1 MGVCLGARFPEGS
14 AQGGV
19 AAFQPLV
26 LLSAGAQR
34 SQYDKDLSSQATL
47 TSPWAGV
54 LLDTMPAVTGW
65 ALLTVLP
72 SGHTCHISVVSP
84 DPGMTGLT
92 LSLLC
97 LYEPMLFIPI
107 LWL

>member
-1 MGVCLGARFPEGS
+1 MTKTCP
-14 AQGGV
+14 
-19 AAFQPLV
+19 
-26 LLSAGAQR
+26 
-34 SQYDKDLSSQATL
+34 QATL

-72 SGHTCHISVVSP
+72 SGHTCHISAVSP
-84 DPGMTGLT
+84 DPRMTGLT